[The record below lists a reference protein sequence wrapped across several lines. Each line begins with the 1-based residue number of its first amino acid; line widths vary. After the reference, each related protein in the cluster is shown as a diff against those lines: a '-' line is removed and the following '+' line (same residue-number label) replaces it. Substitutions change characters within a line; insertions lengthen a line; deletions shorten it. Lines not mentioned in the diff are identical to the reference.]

1 MNNSKF
7 YKFLPIMILVLGVV
21 VFFALGGHHYLSLD
35 VIKNNYQSLVN
46 FTDENFIV
54 SCLIFSIVYILVVAF
69 SIPGA
74 SVMTLVG
81 GFLFGIYVGSIL
93 VVFSATIGAVIVYLA
108 VKSALGEILKNKAN
122 GNIEK
127 MRNGFE
133 NDAFNYL
140 LSIRL
145 VPIFPFF
152 IINIACGMLGVKFRD
167 FFWATF
173 LGIIPGSVIYVWV
186 GTGLGFALKQGE
198 DLNLGIIFQPQFIVP
213 IIALALL
220 SLVPIILKKCK
231 KAKI

>member
-1 MNNSKF
+1 MNKNKF
-7 YKFLPIMILVLGVV
+7 FKLLPIIVLLLGIV
-21 VFFALGGHHYLSLD
+21 VFFALGGHHYLSLE
-35 VIKNNYQSLVN
+35 VIKNNYQNLVDFTKDN
-46 FTDENFIV
+46 FVT
-54 SCLIFSIVYILVVAF
+54 SCLIFSVAYILIVAF

-74 SVMTLVG
+74 SVMTLLG
-81 GFLFGIYVGSIL
+81 GFLFGVYVGSIL

-108 VKSALGEILKNKAN
+108 VKSALGEVLKSKAK

-173 LGIIPGSVIYVWV
+173 LGIIPGSIIYVWV

-220 SLVPIILKKCK
+220 SLAPIFYKKYKGK
-231 KAKI
+231 KA

>member
-1 MNNSKF
+1 MNKNKLFKSI
-7 YKFLPIMILVLGVV
+7 PIFVLILGIII
-21 VFFALGGHHYLSLD
+21 FFALGGHHYLSLE
-35 VIKNNYQSLVN
+35 VIKNNYQNLVD
-46 FTDENFIV
+46 FTAANFIT
-54 SCLIFSIVYILVVAF
+54 SCLIFSIAYILVVAF

-81 GFLFGIYVGSIL
+81 GFLFGVYVGSVL
-93 VVFSATIGAVIVYLA
+93 VVLSATIGAVIVYLA
-108 VKSALGEILKNKAN
+108 VKSALGDILKNKAK

-152 IINIACGMLGVKFRD
+152 IINIACGMLGVRLKD
-167 FFWATF
+167 FFLAT
-173 LGIIPGSVIYVWV
+173 LIGIIPGSVIYVWV

-220 SLVPIILKKCK
+220 SLVPIIYKKYRS
-231 KAKI
+231 AKV

>member
-1 MNNSKF
+1 MNKNKF
-7 YKFLPIMILVLGVV
+7 FKLLPIIVLILGIVI
-21 VFFALGGHHYLSLD
+21 FFASGGHHYLSLE
-35 VIKNNYQSLVN
+35 VIKNNYQSLID
-46 FTDENFIV
+46 FTTDNFIT
-54 SCLIFSIVYILVVAF
+54 SCLIFSIAYILVVAF

-81 GFLFGIYVGSIL
+81 GFLFGVYVGSVL

-108 VKSALGEILKNKAN
+108 VKSALGEILKNKAK

-152 IINIACGMLGVKFRD
+152 IINIACGMLGVKLRD

-220 SLVPIILKKCK
+220 SLVPIIYKKYRGA
-231 KAKI
+231 KA

>member
-1 MNNSKF
+1 MKNSKF
-7 YKFLPIMILVLGVV
+7 YKFLPIVILVLGIV
-21 VFFALGGHHYLSLD
+21 VFFALGGHHYLSLE
-35 VIKNNYQSLVN
+35 VIKNNYQSLVD
-46 FTDENFIV
+46 FTNDNFITG
-54 SCLIFSIVYILVVAF
+54 CLIFSIVYILVVAF

-81 GFLFGIYVGSIL
+81 GFLFGVYVGSVL
-93 VVFSATIGAVIVYLA
+93 VVLSATIGAVIVYLA
-108 VKSALGEILKNKAN
+108 VKSAIGDILKSKAK

-145 VPIFPFF
+145 IPIFPFF
-152 IINIACGMLGVKFRD
+152 IINIACGMLGVKLKD
-167 FFWATF
+167 FFLAT
-173 LGIIPGSVIYVWV
+173 LIGIIPGSVIYVWV

-198 DLNLGIIFQPQFIVP
+198 DLNLGIIFQPQFILP

-220 SLVPIILKKCK
+220 SLVPIIYKKYRS
-231 KAKI
+231 AKV

>member
-1 MNNSKF
+1 MNKNKF
-7 YKFLPIMILVLGVV
+7 FKLLPIIVLILGIVA
-21 VFFALGGHHYLSLD
+21 FFALGGHHYLSLE
-35 VIKNNYQSLVN
+35 VIKNNYQSLVDFTADN
-46 FTDENFIV
+46 FVT
-54 SCLIFSIVYILVVAF
+54 SCLIFSIAYILVVAF

-81 GFLFGIYVGSIL
+81 GFLFGVYVGSVL
-93 VVFSATIGAVIVYLA
+93 VVFSATTGAVIVYLA
-108 VKSALGEILKNKAN
+108 VKSALGEILKSKAK

-167 FFWATF
+167 FFWAT
-173 LGIIPGSVIYVWV
+173 LIGIIPGSVIYVWV

-220 SLVPIILKKCK
+220 SLVPIIYKKYK
-231 KAKI
+231 GAKA